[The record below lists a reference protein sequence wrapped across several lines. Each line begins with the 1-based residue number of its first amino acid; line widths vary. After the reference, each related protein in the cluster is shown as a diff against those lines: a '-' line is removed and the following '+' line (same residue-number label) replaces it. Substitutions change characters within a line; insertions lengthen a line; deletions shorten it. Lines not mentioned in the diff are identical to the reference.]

1 MPFCLS
7 PIRRKQPT
15 ATDAS
20 HWWKL
25 KGSTNLWSFCCLKW
39 PLSSQ
44 SLDCSCYR
52 LIAIYLL
59 ALHRNRKEFGLSP
72 QTHYQ
77 ICKDYSPINLVVRS
91 PYTQYGHKPDTQNTS
106 NEYVQLY
113 LYTCLFLPELKDA
126 GKIEN
131 YGCERKAENYCYE
144 GKTVA
149 MKANI
154 NNNNYSS
161 SPNSL
166 DPEASIR
173 AWQDI

>member
-1 MPFCLS
+1 M
-7 PIRRKQPT
+7 
-15 ATDAS
+15 
-20 HWWKL
+20 
-25 KGSTNLWSFCCLKW
+25 
-39 PLSSQ
+39 
-44 SLDCSCYR
+44 
-52 LIAIYLL
+52 
-59 ALHRNRKEFGLSP
+59 SP

-106 NEYVQLY
+106 NEYVHLY
-113 LYTCLFLPELKDA
+113 LYPCLFLPELKDA

-131 YGCERKAENYCYE
+131 YGCERKTENYCYE

-149 MKANI
+149 MKENI

-166 DPEASIR
+166 DAEACRFTHPLQVVWRRGLTMEAITR
-173 AWQDI
+173 TPPQ